1 MPANDTKLVVRLP
14 RADKRRIKG
23 MAATQGLTLGQA
35 ILQAFQAWASQL
47 QSGGAPPLDLR
58 PSARADTD
66 YEKPAQPNRGP
77 QVSAQKPGAN
87 PSTSSGQALGHQT
100 TPRQG
105 RHPVDEAPSLAPGR
119 GRVPNQQAPSLAWLR
134 RVAQLDLNWSKC
146 PAAEKMH
153 EKTGNVWVA
162 RGTRVPLTAIL
173 DAVAKGE
180 SFVDIAEVFGITL
193 QQLIGILQFA
203 AEGATA
209 AGSAK

>member
-14 RADKRRIKG
+14 QADKRRIKG

-66 YEKPAQPNRGP
+66 YEKAAQPNRGR
-77 QVSAQKPGAN
+77 QVRAEKPGAP
-87 PSTSSGQALGHQT
+87 PSTSSGQALGRQT

-105 RHPVDEAPSLAPGR
+105 RRPADGAPSLTPGR
-119 GRVPNQQAPSLAWLR
+119 GRIPNQQAPSLAWLR

-193 QQLIGILQFA
+193 QQLIAILQFA
-203 AEGATA
+203 AEGASA
-209 AGSAK
+209 RSAK